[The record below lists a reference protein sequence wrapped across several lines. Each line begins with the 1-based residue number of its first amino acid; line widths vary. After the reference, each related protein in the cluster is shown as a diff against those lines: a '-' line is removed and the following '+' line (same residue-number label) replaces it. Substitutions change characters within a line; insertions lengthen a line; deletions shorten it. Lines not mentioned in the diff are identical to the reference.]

1 MAKRYNKMTYLYII
15 ILSIMIGYTLLY
27 LYFEHRL
34 DKRKKEFKKLNKTLK
49 KWHENQ
55 KPTQH

>member
-1 MAKRYNKMTYLYII
+1 MTYLYII

-34 DKRKKEFKKLNKTLK
+34 DKRKKEFKELNKTLR

-55 KPTQH
+55 KHTQH

>member
-1 MAKRYNKMTYLYII
+1 MTYLYII

-34 DKRKKEFKKLNKTLK
+34 DKKKEEFKKLNKTLR